1 MKTRIIA
8 LTAIIAVSLTM
19 GSCKKWLDVN
29 DNPNVASKPD
39 INLVLPSAQM
49 AVLNTMGNAFQINGS
64 FWAQHWTQS
73 PLANQYKQYDQYQVS
88 SNNYDRPWSNLY
100 AGGLVDLNYVYNK
113 AKADK
118 QTQYQAVAR
127 LMQAYTFQVLTDAFG
142 DIPFSDALKG
152 SPADGSVISPKYDS
166 QESVYDGIITMI
178 NEAIALIDVND
189 GGHPG
194 ADDLVFGGDMSHWA
208 EFANTL
214 KLKAALRLSE
224 INPTKGKAIAATIT
238 GDYLTVSAKANFI
251 STGGNENPL
260 YNEMVGLSSTT
271 NIYASAT
278 TVNYMNAV
286 GDPRVLVFY
295 TPLANGTVVGN
306 TQGNF
311 ASSTAAAGKSL
322 GGYYVGANPL
332 NPKSALAPVYL
343 ISLAESELLQAE
355 AIARTWLT
363 GDDKAHYEN
372 GILASFADYAVGINE
387 QLTEENIDTT
397 GYGNIDG
404 LIADLIATS
413 YAYPTTE
420 AAKIQSIIEQK
431 WVCMSGNQGFEAWTE
446 WRRTGYPAL
455 TPSVASLAGAGV
467 LPNRFLYPTT
477 EVNLNTKFP
486 GQKNIG
492 DKVWWDAN

>member
-29 DNPNVASKPD
+29 DNPNLASKPD

-100 AGGLVDLNYVYNK
+100 AGALVDLNYVYNK

-127 LMQAYTFQVLTDAFG
+127 LMQAYTFHVLTDAFG
-142 DIPFSDALKG
+142 DIPFSEALKG

-166 QESVYDGIITMI
+166 QESVYEGIITMI
-178 NEAIALIDVND
+178 DEAIALIDPAN
-189 GGHPG
+189 GAHPG
-194 ADDLVFGGDMSHWA
+194 ADDLIFGGDMSHWA

-224 INPTKGKAIAATIT
+224 KSPVRGKAIATAIT
-238 GDYLTVSAKANFI
+238 GDFLTKSAKANFT
-251 STGGNENPL
+251 SVGGNENPL

-278 TVNYMNAV
+278 SVNFMNAAS
-286 GDPRVLVFY
+286 DPRVYVFY
-295 TPLANGTVVGN
+295 TPLANGAVVGN
-306 TQGNF
+306 LQGNF
-311 ASSTAAAGKSL
+311 ASSTAANGKSI

-332 NPKSALAPVYL
+332 EAKSALAPVYL
-343 ISLAESELLQAE
+343 ISLAESEFLQAE

-363 GDDKAHYEN
+363 GDDKGHYED
-372 GILASFADYAVGINE
+372 GIRASMADYSGAINE
-387 QLTEENIDTT
+387 LIADEYIDTT
-397 GYGNIDG
+397 GYGDFSG
-404 LIADLIATS
+404 LREDLIATS
-413 YAYPTTE
+413 YAYPSSE
-420 AAKIQSIIEQK
+420 AAKIQAIIEQK
-431 WVCMSGNQGFEAWTE
+431 WVAMCGNQGFESWTE
-446 WRRTGYPAL
+446 WRRTGYPVL
-455 TPSVASLAGAGV
+455 TPSVASLAGPGV
-467 LPNRFLYPTT
+467 LPNRFIYPTT

-486 GQKNIG
+486 GQKSIG